1 MSTEKF
7 DPQARENVL
16 FSIYGVKL
24 LGSYDKKSKRVSK
37 NSVLELFEQDYNR
50 YKNKGKTQLLDLY
63 KKYSYAIFYMYVPSS
78 IKNNLVYFK
87 NIIKDNGG
95 RYQQDALNAFD
106 VEGVYAPIRAKDDI
120 EKQELKS
127 KIKDGTNVDI
137 DPKEVIDQIEEFK
150 RQLQEKDYKTSRN
163 QEEKAV
169 RSYIILAMLG
179 LATGRRFTELLK
191 TFNIEK
197 RGTKITFSGLLKG
210 NDKELRGHIISLT
223 YKEVKKYLT
232 ELRENLFY
240 INKKKLKIEEMT
252 DSEIKAK
259 YPNEKLKTE
268 DMTESEVNAKYAK
281 VFNNALKRMG
291 LVNVKS
297 TRQKYSM
304 AGSKLFKED
313 NETIEETITRILG
326 HKEQL
331 PPALNYTK
339 EG

>member
-106 VEGVYAPIRAKDDI
+106 IEGVYAPIRAKDDI

-137 DPKEVIDQIEEFK
+137 DPKEVTDQIEEFK
-150 RQLQEKDYKTSRN
+150 RQLQEKDYKVGRN
-163 QEEKAV
+163 QEEEAV

-191 TFNIEK
+191 TFIIEK

-210 NDKELRGHIISLT
+210 NDKELRGHIIGLT
-223 YKEVKKYLT
+223 YKEVKKYLI
-232 ELRENLFY
+232 ELRNHV
-240 INKKKLKIEEMT
+240 
-252 DSEIKAK
+252 
-259 YPNEKLKTE
+259 KTE